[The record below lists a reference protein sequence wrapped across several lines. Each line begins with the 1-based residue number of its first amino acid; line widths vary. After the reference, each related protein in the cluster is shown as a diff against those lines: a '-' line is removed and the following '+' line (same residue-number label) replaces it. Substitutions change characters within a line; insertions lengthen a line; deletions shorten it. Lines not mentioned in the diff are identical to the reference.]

1 MDTNKHYEFFQPD
14 SVKEKIHI
22 IGCGAIGSTI
32 AFLLA
37 KLGLTNITLWDDDIV
52 EGKNVANQ
60 MYRSIDIG
68 KPKTE
73 ALKEIMSEINPDCA
87 HTVKT
92 KGWYKNEQLEG
103 YVFMAVDSIEIRQA
117 ITNSNKFNPNVVAV
131 FDFRMRLEDAQHY
144 AADWSSVEMKD
155 ALFKSLDFTQEEA
168 DEQTPMSAC
177 HETLSIFYTIM
188 GIVGEG
194 VNNFVQFCKDRTK
207 MQQMILY
214 DAHWHAIDAFLRTD
228 LTPASK
234 DALL

>member
-22 IGCGAIGSTI
+22 VGCGAIGSTI

-73 ALKEIMSEINPDCA
+73 SLKAIMAEINPDCE

-92 KGWYKNEQLEG
+92 KGWYKDEQLDG
-103 YVFMAVDSIEIRQA
+103 YVFMAVDSLKIRQA
-117 ITNSNKFNPNVVAV
+117 IVNNNKYNPNVIAV

-155 ALFKSLDFTQEEA
+155 ALFASLDFTQEEA
-168 DEQTPMSAC
+168 DAQTPMSAC

-188 GIVGEG
+188 GIVSEG
-194 VNNFVQFCKDRTK
+194 VNNFVQFVKDRRKLHKVIFYDTK
-207 MQQMILY
+207 
-214 DAHWHAIDAFLRTD
+214 WHAIDAFRRDD
-228 LTPASK
+228 LPEEV
-234 DALL
+234 